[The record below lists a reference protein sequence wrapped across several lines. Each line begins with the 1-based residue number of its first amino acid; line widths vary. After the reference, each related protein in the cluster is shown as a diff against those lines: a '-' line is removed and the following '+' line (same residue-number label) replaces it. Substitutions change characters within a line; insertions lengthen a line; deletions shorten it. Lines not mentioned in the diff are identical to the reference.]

1 MTRLSREQ
9 QLDVVAL
16 ANRAPSA
23 HNTQP
28 ARFRFEDDA
37 VLLFEDITRRLAV
50 GDPEGRDALTSVG
63 TALEGLHLALG
74 AHGLAIGETIS
85 VDSTDTSRY
94 SASPSLRCRA
104 RSTIRP
110 GAPES
115 LSAMVHRRQSYRGRF
130 VPTEPSALVRLVDV
144 ARAGGDVTL
153 ITDSADIGYLA
164 DLHEASSHHVMR
176 DNAFQ
181 AEVYEWMRLSPTDP
195 RWHRDGLTADCLAMN
210 PAERAV
216 AGIVMRPRV
225 FSMLDT
231 LGVIRPLITEAP
243 QVRSAA
249 AIAVLHRPGTEPGID
264 IGRRFYRFWL
274 EITAAGFHA
283 CPMSALSDLPV
294 SAGAIRARW
303 KIPPDRRLVNVFRIG
318 TAPSGEI
325 PRSPRLPA
333 AELLV

>member
-9 QLDVVAL
+9 QLELVAL

-28 ARFRFEDDA
+28 ARFRFENDA
-37 VLLFEDITRRLAV
+37 VLLFEDVTRRLAV
-50 GDPEGRDALTSVG
+50 GDPEGRDALTSIG
-63 TALEGLHLALG
+63 AALEGLHLALG
-74 AHGLAIGETIS
+74 AHGLAIGETKT
-85 VDSTDTSRY
+85 VDSEEETRY
-94 SASPSLRCRA
+94 SVSPSVRCRA
-104 RSTIRP
+104 RGTIRP
-110 GAPES
+110 GAPAA
-115 LSAMVHRRQSYRGRF
+115 LSAMVHRRQSHRGRF
-130 VPTEPSALVRLVDV
+130 MPSEPSALARLADV
-144 ARAGGDVTL
+144 ARADGDVTL
-153 ITDSADIGYLA
+153 ITDASDIRYLA
-164 DLHEASSHHVMR
+164 DLHDASSHHFMR
-176 DNAFQ
+176 DRAFQ
-181 AEVYEWMRLSPTDP
+181 AEVYEWMRLSPADP
-195 RWHRDGLTADCLAMN
+195 RWHRDGLTADCLAMS

-231 LGVIRPLITEAP
+231 LGAIRPLITEAP

-249 AIAVLHRPGTEPGID
+249 AIAVLHRPGTEHGID

-303 KIPPDRRLVNVFRIG
+303 NIPPDRRLVNVFRIG
-318 TAPSGEI
+318 TAPAGEI